1 MPYLECK
8 YNWIDLIVV
17 LATTTDLVCVL
28 LGVNPRANATLTLI
42 RQMSTLVPLRV
53 IRLSL
58 NLQLVFDALFK
69 TIRSISSALVI
80 GAVMIFILAVV
91 GVNLL
96 KG

>member
-1 MPYLECK
+1 M
-8 YNWIDLIVV
+8 
-17 LATTTDLVCVL
+17 
-28 LGVNPRANATLTLI
+28 R
-42 RQMSTLVPLRV
+42 TLVPIRV

-58 NLQLVFDALFK
+58 NLQVVFDALFK
-69 TIRSISSALVI
+69 TIRSISNALVI